1 MTLPK
6 FILGLA
12 IVIATVS
19 LWSYFDAASWGMI
32 LLRAVICAV
41 ILQVGYFLAI
51 LAMVMRS
58 VPNPG
63 QSQKMQASPLE
74 ATPTVPADDLTPKG
88 SPH

>member
-6 FILGLA
+6 FILGLV

-19 LWSYFDAASWGMI
+19 LWSYFDAASWGTI

-41 ILQVGYFLAI
+41 ILQIGYFLAV
-51 LAMVMRS
+51 LAMVLRS
-58 VPNPG
+58 APRHAKNR
-63 QSQKMQASPLE
+63 SISATSLE
-74 ATPTVPADDLTPKG
+74 ATPKVPADDMTPKG